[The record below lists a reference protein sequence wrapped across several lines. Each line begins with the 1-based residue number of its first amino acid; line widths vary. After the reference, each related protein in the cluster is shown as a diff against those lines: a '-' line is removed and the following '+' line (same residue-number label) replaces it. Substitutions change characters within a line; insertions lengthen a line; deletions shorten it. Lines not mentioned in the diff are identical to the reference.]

1 MTPIET
7 ASAAMVSD
15 ESVETRQGRDP
26 RQSPKVRGLGVFAG
40 LLIIAVAVVA
50 GREAI
55 ISANGSGGTSWL
67 QPVFDWFSNPLDS
80 AASWVLLLVGILAAI
95 YGLGQLIAVFLPAP
109 RRYVRVDDDGNLPV
123 WMHKSDY
130 QELHNGTAL
139 ASGTHGGYEGDDK

>member
-1 MTPIET
+1 MTPTET

-109 RRYVRVDDDGNLPV
+109 PRYVRVDDDGNLPV

-139 ASGTHGGYEGDDK
+139 ASGVRGEYEGDDK

>member
-1 MTPIET
+1 MTPTERS
-7 ASAAMVSD
+7 SAAVVSD

-40 LLIIAVAVVA
+40 LLMIAAAVVA

-109 RRYVRVDDDGNLPV
+109 RRYVRVDGDGNLPV

-139 ASGTHGGYEGDDK
+139 ASGVRGEYEGDDK

>member
-1 MTPIET
+1 MTPTET
-7 ASAAMVSD
+7 ASAAMGSD

-139 ASGTHGGYEGDDK
+139 ASGVRGEYEGDDK

>member
-1 MTPIET
+1 MTPTET

-130 QELHNGTAL
+130 QELHNGTAV
-139 ASGTHGGYEGDDK
+139 ASGVRGEYEGDDK

>member
-1 MTPIET
+1 MTPTET
-7 ASAAMVSD
+7 ASAAMFSD

-67 QPVFDWFSNPLDS
+67 QPVFDWFSTPLDS

-130 QELHNGTAL
+130 QELHNGTAV
-139 ASGTHGGYEGDDK
+139 ASGVRGEYEGDDK

>member
-1 MTPIET
+1 MTPTET

-67 QPVFDWFSNPLDS
+67 QPVFDWFSNPLDA

-139 ASGTHGGYEGDDK
+139 ASGVRGEYEGDDK

>member
-1 MTPIET
+1 MTPTERS
-7 ASAAMVSD
+7 SAAVVSD

-40 LLIIAVAVVA
+40 LLMIAAAVVA

-67 QPVFDWFSNPLDS
+67 QPAFDWFSNPQGS

-109 RRYVRVDDDGNLPV
+109 RRYVRVDGDGNLPV

-139 ASGTHGGYEGDDK
+139 APGTHGGYEGDDK

>member
-1 MTPIET
+1 MTSTER
-7 ASAAMVSD
+7 ASATIVSN

-40 LLIIAVAVVA
+40 LLMIAVAIVA

-55 ISANGSGGTSWL
+55 ISANSSGDTSWL
-67 QPVFDWFSNPLDS
+67 QPVFDWFSNPQDS

-95 YGLGQLIAVFLPAP
+95 YGLGQLIAVFFPAP
-109 RRYVRVDDDGNLPV
+109 RRYVRVDGDGNLPV

-130 QELHNGTAL
+130 QELQNGTAP
-139 ASGTHGGYEGDDK
+139 ASGAHGGYEGDDK

>member
-1 MTPIET
+1 MTPTET
-7 ASAAMVSD
+7 ASAAKVSD

-40 LLIIAVAVVA
+40 LLMIAAAVVA

-55 ISANGSGGTSWL
+55 ISANGLGDTSWL

-80 AASWVLLLVGILAAI
+80 GASWVLLLVGILAAI

-139 ASGTHGGYEGDDK
+139 ASGVRGEYEGDDK

>member
-1 MTPIET
+1 MTPTET

-15 ESVETRQGRDP
+15 ESVEARQGRDP

-139 ASGTHGGYEGDDK
+139 ASGVRGEYEGDDK

>member
-1 MTPIET
+1 MTPTET
-7 ASAAMVSD
+7 ASAAMFSD

-67 QPVFDWFSNPLDS
+67 QPVFDWFSNPLDA

-139 ASGTHGGYEGDDK
+139 ASGVRGEYEGDDK

>member
-1 MTPIET
+1 MTPTERS
-7 ASAAMVSD
+7 SAAVVSD

-40 LLIIAVAVVA
+40 LLMIAAAVVA

-55 ISANGSGGTSWL
+55 ISANSSGDTSWL
-67 QPVFDWFSNPLDS
+67 QPAFDWFSNPQGS

-123 WMHKSDY
+123 WMHESDY
-130 QELHNGTAL
+130 QEIQNGTAL
-139 ASGTHGGYEGDDK
+139 ASGPHGGYEGDDK

>member
-1 MTPIET
+1 MTPTERS
-7 ASAAMVSD
+7 SAAVVSE

-40 LLIIAVAVVA
+40 LLLIAAAVVA

-55 ISANGSGGTSWL
+55 ISASGSGDTSWL
-67 QPVFDWFSNPLDS
+67 QPAFDWFSNPQGS

-123 WMHKSDY
+123 WMHESDY
-130 QELHNGTAL
+130 QEIQNGTAL

>member
-1 MTPIET
+1 M
-7 ASAAMVSD
+7 
-15 ESVETRQGRDP
+15 
-26 RQSPKVRGLGVFAG
+26 
-40 LLIIAVAVVA
+40 AVVA

-139 ASGTHGGYEGDDK
+139 ASGVRGEYEGDDK

>member
-1 MTPIET
+1 MTPTET

-80 AASWVLLLVGILAAI
+80 APAWVLDLGGILASS

-139 ASGTHGGYEGDDK
+139 ASGVRGEYEGDDK

>member
-1 MTPIET
+1 M
-7 ASAAMVSD
+7 
-15 ESVETRQGRDP
+15 
-26 RQSPKVRGLGVFAG
+26 
-40 LLIIAVAVVA
+40 IAVAVVA

-55 ISANGSGGTSWL
+55 ISANSSGDTSWL
-67 QPVFDWFSNPLDS
+67 QPVFDWFSNPQGS

-123 WMHKSDY
+123 WMHESDY
-130 QELHNGTAL
+130 QEIQNGMAL

>member
-1 MTPIET
+1 MTPTERS
-7 ASAAMVSD
+7 SAAVVSD

-67 QPVFDWFSNPLDS
+67 QPVFDWFSNPLDA

-139 ASGTHGGYEGDDK
+139 ASGVRGEYEGDDK

>member
-1 MTPIET
+1 MTPTET

-15 ESVETRQGRDP
+15 ESVETRQVRDP

-67 QPVFDWFSNPLDS
+67 QPVFDWFSNPLDA

-139 ASGTHGGYEGDDK
+139 ASGVRGEYEGDDK

>member
-1 MTPIET
+1 MTPTERS
-7 ASAAMVSD
+7 SAAVVSD
-15 ESVETRQGRDP
+15 GSVETRQGRDP

-67 QPVFDWFSNPLDS
+67 QPVFDWFSNPLDA

-139 ASGTHGGYEGDDK
+139 ASGVRGEYEGDDK